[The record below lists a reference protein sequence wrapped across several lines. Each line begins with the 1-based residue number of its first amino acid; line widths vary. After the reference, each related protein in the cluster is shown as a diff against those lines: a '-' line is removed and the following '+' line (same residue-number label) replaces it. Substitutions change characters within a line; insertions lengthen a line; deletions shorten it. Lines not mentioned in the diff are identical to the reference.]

1 MQHWH
6 KHHNL
11 HVWTH
16 RCWHSEYADTKKT
29 KVGTF
34 ISFFFKH
41 VNHIF
46 LIHIQ
51 NRYAIT
57 ANNKNMTERRLKQI
71 SRSRLCCPF
80 FDSVRLHIGALVPV
94 MPTSLDCVQGERD
107 CLMLLPQFHLSV
119 ALTKAFDCQN
129 PDSLDSNPLLF
140 KCCFLLLIFFEALS
154 KHDSALHSKAAFLS
168 SCTNTGQFWIVPC

>member
-1 MQHWH
+1 MLTQRVCRH
-6 KHHNL
+6 KKNKGRHIYLLFFQTCKPHFP
-11 HVWTH
+11 HP
-16 RCWHSEYADTKKT
+16 HSKPLCYYSQQQKHDWKT
-29 KVGTF
+29 TQTDFTF
-34 ISFFFKH
+34 SF
-41 VNHIF
+41 VLSIF
-46 LIHIQ
+46 WFCSAPH
-51 NRYAIT
+51 
-57 ANNKNMTERRLKQI
+57 
-71 SRSRLCCPF
+71 
-80 FDSVRLHIGALVPV
+80 GALVPV

-140 KCCFLLLIFFEALS
+140 KCRFLLLIFFEALS